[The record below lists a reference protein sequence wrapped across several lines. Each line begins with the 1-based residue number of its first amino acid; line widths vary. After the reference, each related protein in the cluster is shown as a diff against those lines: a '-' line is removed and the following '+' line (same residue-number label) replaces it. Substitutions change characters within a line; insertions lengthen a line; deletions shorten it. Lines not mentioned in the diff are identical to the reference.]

1 MDLASKGQGMLV
13 IILIMVLV
21 LGIVI
26 FKRHA
31 ELLLNFLIRGV
42 FGAIIIYFV
51 NETLAVFEIGTAV
64 GINAV
69 SLLTSAVLGM
79 PGVVMLYGM
88 MLL

>member
-1 MDLASKGQGMLV
+1 MDLVSKGQGMLV
-13 IILIMVLV
+13 IVLIMLLV
-21 LGIVI
+21 LEILI

-42 FGAIIIYFV
+42 FGAILIYFA
-51 NETLAVFEIGTAV
+51 NETLAAFEMETVV

-69 SLLTSAVLGM
+69 SLLTSAALGM

>member
-1 MDLASKGQGMLV
+1 MLV
-13 IILIMVLV
+13 IVLIMILV
-21 LGIVI
+21 LGIIV

-42 FGAIIIYFV
+42 FGAIIIYFA
-51 NETLAVFEIGTAV
+51 NETLAAFDIGTTV

-69 SLLTSAVLGM
+69 SLLTSATLGM

-88 MLL
+88 MFL